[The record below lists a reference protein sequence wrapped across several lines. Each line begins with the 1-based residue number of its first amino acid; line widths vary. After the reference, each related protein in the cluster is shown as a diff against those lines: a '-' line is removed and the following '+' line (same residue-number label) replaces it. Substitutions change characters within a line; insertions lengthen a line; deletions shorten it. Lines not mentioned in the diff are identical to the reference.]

1 MLKARFR
8 TTRPTSR
15 RTGGGGYTMCGA
27 THDGGLRMHV
37 TFAGTDGGFDYAG
50 WAHPGHLGDGGPVT
64 VTLL

>member
-1 MLKARFR
+1 
-8 TTRPTSR
+8 
-15 RTGGGGYTMCGA
+15 MCDA